1 MEREAVPRVG
11 VEEGREAC
19 VHVNVNHSHSVCQLS
34 VSQMFREN
42 I

>member
-19 VHVNVNHSHSVCQLS
+19 VHVNVTIAIAS
-34 VSQMFREN
+34 VSYQ
-42 I
+42 